1 MLRIFLFAVA
11 VLLSGC
17 GSDVDSAAYDEKP
30 GAFVRFDSESGAIP
44 YPNNILFAGA
54 QDGTLNIPYEAT
66 DADAAL
72 TVQLNTLDGFSTA
85 SSITVPLSAPI
96 DAATLAGNVHV
107 FKVQAIAAPQTL
119 YIPGVIAT
127 ERALTYGQDFV
138 LAATDT
144 AIAIVPTSPMEGHSN
159 YMVVVTDGVRAA
171 NGGLLAPDATTA
183 MLMGTHALVDE
194 NGTPTVYLDPDTTAN
209 TYAAAQLEG
218 LRQLN
223 ALMIAQAE
231 KAGIARENIVT
242 VWSFQTQ
249 TIGAVNA
256 NLAAA
261 AMAHPTAALSLANTG
276 INTKTVLASFG
287 YDTTLLN
294 GSAQIYAGTLASVPQ
309 YMPYGSAEDPSVV
322 TGGSFRYSAPF
333 KPALEYNATL
343 PVVATVPNAASG
355 CTEPESGWPV
365 VLFQHGIGRDRTDLF
380 GFGETLALGCR
391 VGIAIDLP
399 LHGVTETNTSI
410 NPFYAGAL
418 ERTFNV
424 DLVTENP
431 YGTVIAYAPDGII
444 DSSGANFMNFT
455 HVITTRDNL
464 RQTTSDLTV
473 LTQSIGNAV
482 GITLDQSRISFLAYS
497 LGTIASAGYIQHAT
511 MLESA
516 VLLMPGQQIIP
527 FLLASPYFSPQI
539 NAGLAAIAGL
549 MPDTPEY
556 DAFALASQ
564 TLIDDADPVNYSKG
578 LAASSVFPVLMF
590 QALHDQHILATVD
603 TAPLAGTEPFIR
615 FSAAHDINTSRLK
628 NVGIGYLY
636 ATEANRTVSRINQ
649 GDHTTALDP
658 STGFSAFV
666 EYQSELISFIDSK
679 GASIFVIDP
688 ALLGE

>member
-1 MLRIFLFAVA
+1 MLRILLFAVA
-11 VLLSGC
+11 ALLGGC
-17 GSDVDSAAYDEKP
+17 GDDVTGAATEAKP
-30 GAFVRFDSESGAIP
+30 GAYVRFDSDTGAIP
-44 YPNNILFAGA
+44 YPNNILFAGS
-54 QDGTLNIPYEAT
+54 QDGTLNIAYDAT

-72 TVQLNTLDGFSTA
+72 KVQLNTLDGFST
-85 SSITVPLSAPI
+85 SSPITVPISAPV

-107 FKVQAIAAPQTL
+107 FKVQAVAAPQTL
-119 YIPGVIAT
+119 YIPGVVAT
-127 ERALTYGQDFV
+127 ERELTYGLDFV

-144 AIAIVPTSPMEGHSN
+144 AIAIIPTTVLEGHSD

-171 NGGLLAPDATTA
+171 NGGLLAPDAATA
-183 MLMGTHALVDE
+183 MLIGTHALVDD
-194 NGTPTVYLDPDTTAN
+194 NGTPTVYLDPDASAN
-209 TYAAAQLEG
+209 AQSAAQLEG

-231 KAGIARENIVT
+231 KAGISRDTIVT
-242 VWSFQTQ
+242 LWSFRTQ
-249 TIGAVNA
+249 TIGTVNA

-261 AMAHPTAALSLANTG
+261 AAAHPTAALSLADTG
-276 INTKTVLASFG
+276 INTKTVLASLG
-287 YDTTLLN
+287 YDTTLLS
-294 GSAQIYAGTLASVPQ
+294 GSAQVYAGTLASTPQ
-309 YMPYGSAEDPSVV
+309 YMPQGSAEDPSAV
-322 TGGSFRYSAPF
+322 TGGSFSYSAPF
-333 KPALEYNATL
+333 VPRIDHNATL

-391 VGIAIDLP
+391 AGIAIDLP

-431 YGTVIAYAPDGII
+431 YGTIVAYESDGVI
-444 DSSGANFMNFT
+444 DSSGANFMNFA

-473 LTQSIGNAV
+473 LTRSIGNAV
-482 GITLDQSRISFLAYS
+482 GVTLDDHRISFLAYS
-497 LGTIASAGYIQHAT
+497 LGTIASTGYMRHAD

-516 VLLMPGQQIIP
+516 VLLMPGQQMIP

-539 NAGLAAIAGL
+539 NAGLAAVAGL
-549 MPDTPEY
+549 MPDTPAY
-556 DAFALASQ
+556 DAFALATQ
-564 TLIDDADPVNYSKG
+564 TLVDDADPVNYSKG
-578 LAASSVFPVLMF
+578 LGESSAFPILMF
-590 QALHDQHILATVD
+590 QSLLDQHIPATVD
-603 TAPLAGTEPFIR
+603 TAPLAGTGPFIR
-615 FSAAHDINTSRLK
+615 FSAAHDINKSRLN
-628 NVGIGYLY
+628 NVGVGYLY

-658 STGFSAFV
+658 STGFDAFV
-666 EYQSELISFIDSK
+666 EYQSELISFITSK
-679 GASIFVIDP
+679 GTSILVGDP
-688 ALLGE
+688 TLLGD